1 MQRRSR
7 IRYRVLLTMILLALL
22 SLFIQSQITHR
33 QALAVIQDQSRDAV
47 RSTLTIAA
55 QQISDSVFEN
65 NRIFQSAYLNPRFRD
80 YLKTLAHDP
89 ATLSDTQTV
98 TALQSVFLSLIGS
111 RTNIFSIIYVD
122 PQNNVTYCSRDEAG
136 HLTGTSNLPPQYQ
149 ALLSDSQW
157 ESDLMLLP
165 TARHMLMKH
174 HAADNLPYVFAVA
187 RKIVNTE
194 SQFRPAGT
202 MFITID
208 PSYLYPLF
216 DALKIS
222 ADTRIYL
229 LNSDSQIIYDS
240 DNAMLG
246 EAFAYEIADGS
257 DPSVTI
263 DNQSF
268 IPMRQAIE
276 GSNWSLL
283 YLVPSEYS
291 NDAASSISQTITLIV
306 LALFCFVIVA
316 AILLSYA
323 ISRPLENLS
332 VAMRSI
338 DINSLSTR
346 VPCRGTDEIAQL
358 SASFNTLLDKLEDS
372 IAQEYKLKLENK
384 SAQLRLLQA
393 QLNPHFLSNVLQS
406 ISSIALI
413 RGVDE
418 INVMAKSLGKMMH
431 TSIKSKGTYATLKE
445 EITHVESYLAIQSI
459 RFGNRLRTTLD
470 IPASLLDVRVP
481 RIILQPMVDN
491 AITHGLEQS
500 PDTGVLYL
508 QCSQEG
514 DNLRIEVTDNGQGI
528 EPDAL
533 SDLIERIRSNTQTT
547 DGIGLPN
554 LYARLRLLYGD
565 RFTFHME
572 SEKHDGT
579 TVVLTIPLE
588 RSSPDDS
595 NPDR

>member
-80 YLKTLAHDP
+80 YLKKLVHDP
-89 ATLSDTQTV
+89 SKLSDTQTV

-122 PQNNVTYCSRDEAG
+122 PLNNVTYCSRDEAG
-136 HLTGTSNLPPQYQ
+136 HLISTSNLPPQYQ
-149 ALLSDSQW
+149 VLLKDSQW

-165 TARHMLMKH
+165 TALHMPMKNH
-174 HAADNLPYVFAVA
+174 DADNLPYVFSVA

-208 PSYLYPLF
+208 PSYLFPLF

-229 LNSDSQIIYDS
+229 LNSDSQIIFDS

-246 EAFAYEIADGS
+246 ETFAYEIADGPE
-257 DPSVTI
+257 PSVTI
-263 DNQSF
+263 GSQSF
-268 IPMRQAIE
+268 IPMTQAIE
-276 GSNWSLL
+276 GINWSLL

-291 NDAASSISQTITLIV
+291 NDAASSISQTITLIMFV
-306 LALFCFVIVA
+306 LFCFVIIA
-316 AILLSYA
+316 AILLSHA
-323 ISRPLENLS
+323 ISHPLENLS
-332 VAMRSI
+332 AAMRSI

-346 VPCRGTDEIAQL
+346 VPYKGTDEIAQL
-358 SASFNTLLDKLEDS
+358 SASFNSLLDKLEDS
-372 IAQEYKLKLENK
+372 IAQEYQLKLENK

-431 TSIKSKGTYATLKE
+431 TSIKSKGTYATLRE
-445 EITHVESYLAIQSI
+445 EIAHAESYLAIQSI
-459 RFGNRLRTTLD
+459 RFGDRLRTTLD
-470 IPASLLDVRVP
+470 IPASLMDVRVP

-491 AITHGLEQS
+491 AITHGLEQC
-500 PDTGVLYL
+500 PDMGVLYL

-514 DNLRIEVTDNGQGI
+514 DHLRIEVTDNGQGI

-533 SDLIERIRSNTQTT
+533 ADLMERIQSNTQTT

-554 LYARLRLLYGD
+554 LYARLRLLYGG

-572 SEKHDGT
+572 SEIHDGT

-588 RSSPDDS
+588 RSSPDAS
-595 NPDR
+595 TPDR